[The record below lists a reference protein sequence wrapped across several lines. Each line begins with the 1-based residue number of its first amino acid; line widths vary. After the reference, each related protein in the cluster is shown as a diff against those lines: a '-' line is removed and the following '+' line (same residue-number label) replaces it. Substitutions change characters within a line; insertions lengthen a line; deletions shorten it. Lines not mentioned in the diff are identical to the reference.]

1 MAEEKNKKLKENELD
16 EEQLDKV
23 SGGMYDPDW
32 NKTTAE
38 KLAEM
43 QEYIDANK

>member
-1 MAEEKNKKLKENELD
+1 MTEKNKKELNENELD

-32 NKTTAE
+32 NKTPAE
-38 KLAEM
+38 KLAEI
-43 QEYIDANK
+43 QEWAEAHK